1 MKAIRILIS
10 ASLLAVTA
18 TSCDQNLG
26 VENLSDP
33 DIAKVFATGASIE
46 STIGAGYQTVHNAI
60 SNQNNQPGV
69 EVFGLES
76 YSGLNNFNLGTRAAI
91 PRLPIN
97 NVIGAPTI
105 FNEFTSLA
113 KEARLIVNA
122 MDALDALVKGGKT
135 IGSKGKDLRARSF
148 GFFVAGTSL
157 GWLGMIYDS
166 AAIVAPGMAHDSIPP
181 LSGSQ
186 DVGKAAI
193 VLLDSA
199 LAIANDPAAAA
210 GFPLEAAW
218 LSGSSGYTLDQ
229 YKRLIRSYR
238 ARIRAGITRT
248 PAQAAAV
255 DWAKVIDD
263 AENGIQA
270 NLMVNSGGS
279 TGWSVGYQVVRYQDA
294 TWSEV
299 SMMYMGMAD
308 VSGGYA
314 NFIAADYSHKN
325 GWFLVI
331 TPDQRWPQGAT
342 RAAQNA
348 ASVQPTSA
356 ASRPYISN
364 RPLANDAGG
373 DGWGIS
379 FYDYFRWRYIKV
391 NSNTG
396 LYPEFLKA
404 ENDLLAAEGYIRTG
418 NIPAAAAKIDL
429 TRVANGGLPALT
441 GVVTSATQS
450 VPGGASCV
458 PQVPTG
464 KGTVACGTIME
475 AMKYEKRI
483 ENTYAGF
490 GRFWIDSRGWG
501 DLVENTALE
510 FPVPYQE
517 MQSRQKPYYL
527 LGSGFGSAA
536 PKGTYGF

>member
-1 MKAIRILIS
+1 MKAIHIFIS
-10 ASLLAVTA
+10 ASLLALTA
-18 TSCDQNLG
+18 SACDQNLG

-33 DIAKVFATGASIE
+33 DIGRVFATGASIE

-60 SNQNNQPGV
+60 ANTNNEPGV

-76 YSGLNNFNLGTRAAI
+76 YSSLNNFNLGTRAAI

-97 NVIGAPTI
+97 NVIGAPSI
-105 FNEFTSLA
+105 FSEFTALS
-113 KEARLIVNA
+113 KEARLVVNA
-122 MDALDALVKGGKT
+122 MDALNDLIKSGKT
-135 IGSKGKDLRARSF
+135 IGTAGKDLRARSF
-148 GFFVAGTSL
+148 GFFVAGVSL
-157 GWLGMIYDS
+157 GWLAMIYDS
-166 AAIVAPGMAHDSIPP
+166 AGIVAPGMPHDSIPP

-199 LAIANDPAAAA
+199 LAIANNPAAAG

-218 LSGSSGYTLDQ
+218 MSNASGFTLDQ
-229 YKRLIRSYR
+229 YKRFVRSYR
-238 ARIRAGITRT
+238 ARIRTGISRT

-263 AENGIQA
+263 AENGIQS
-270 NLMVNSGGS
+270 NIMVNSGGS
-279 TGWSVGYQVVRYQDA
+279 TGWNVGYQVTRYQDP
-294 TWSEV
+294 TWSEM

-308 VSGGYA
+308 VSGAYA

-348 ASVQPTSA
+348 ASVQPTSVT
-356 ASRPYISN
+356 SKPYISN
-364 RPLANDAGG
+364 RALANDVSG

-396 LYPEFLKA
+396 PFPEFLKA

-418 NIPAAAAKIDL
+418 KIAEAAAKIDL

-441 GVVTSATQS
+441 GAVTSATQP

-464 KGTVACGTIME
+464 TGTVACGNIFE

-517 MQSRQKPYYL
+517 MQARQKPYYL

-536 PKGTYGF
+536 AKGTYGF

>member
-1 MKAIRILIS
+1 MKAIQLLIS
-10 ASLLAVTA
+10 ASLLALTA
-18 TSCDQNLG
+18 SACDQNLA
-26 VENLSDP
+26 VENLTDP
-33 DIAKVFATGASIE
+33 DIGKVFATGASIE

-60 SNQNNQPGV
+60 YNTNNQPGV

-76 YSGLNNFNLGTRAAI
+76 YSALNNFNLGTRSAI

-97 NVIGAPTI
+97 NVIGAPSI
-105 FNEFTSLA
+105 FSEFTALS

-122 MDALDALVKGGKT
+122 MDALNDLIKSGKT
-135 IGSKGKDLRARSF
+135 IGSTGKDLRARSF
-148 GFFVAGTSL
+148 GFFVAGVSL

-166 AAIVAPGMAHDSIPP
+166 AAIVAPGMPHDSIPP
-181 LSGSQ
+181 LSGAQ

-193 VLLDSA
+193 ALLDSA
-199 LAIANDPAAAA
+199 LAIANNPAAAG

-218 LSGSSGYTLDQ
+218 MGNATGFSLDQ
-229 YKRLIRSYR
+229 YKRFVRSYR
-238 ARIRAGITRT
+238 ARIRSNITRT

-270 NLMVNSGGS
+270 NVLVNSGGS
-279 TGWSVGYQVVRYQDA
+279 TGWNVGYQVTRYQDP
-294 TWSEV
+294 TWSEM

-308 VSGGYA
+308 VSGAYA
-314 NFIAADYSHKN
+314 TFIAADYSHKN
-325 GWFLVI
+325 GWFLVV
-331 TPDQRWPQGAT
+331 TPDQRWPQGTT

-348 ASVQPTSA
+348 ASVQGTSVT
-356 ASRPYISN
+356 SRPYITN
-364 RPLANDAGG
+364 RPLANDPGG

-379 FYDYFRWRYIKV
+379 FYDYTRWRYIKV

-396 LYPEFLKA
+396 PNPEFLKA

-418 NIPAAAAKIDL
+418 KIAEAAAKIDL
-429 TRVANGGLPALT
+429 SRVANGGLPALS
-441 GVVTSATQS
+441 GVITTATQV

-458 PQVPTG
+458 PQVPNGTG
-464 KGTVACGTIME
+464 GVSCGTIME

-483 ENTYAGF
+483 ENTYSGF
-490 GRFWIDSRGWG
+490 GKFWMDSRGWG
-501 DLVENTALE
+501 DLVEGTALE

-517 MQSRQKPYYL
+517 MQTRQKPFYL

-536 PKGTYGF
+536 PKGVYGF

>member
-1 MKAIRILIS
+1 MKAIPILIS
-10 ASLLAVTA
+10 ASLLALSA
-18 TSCDQNLG
+18 SACDQNLG

-33 DIAKVFATGASIE
+33 DIARVFATGASIE

-60 SNQNNQPGV
+60 ANTNNEPGV

-76 YSGLNNFNLGTRAAI
+76 YSALNNFNLGTRAAI

-97 NVIGAPTI
+97 NVIGAPSI
-105 FNEFTSLA
+105 FSEFTALS
-113 KEARLIVNA
+113 KEARLVVNA
-122 MDALDALVKGGKT
+122 MDALSDLNKAGNT
-135 IGSKGKDLRARSF
+135 IGSVGKDLRARSF
-148 GFFVAGTSL
+148 GFFVAGVSL
-157 GWLGMIYDS
+157 GWLAIIYDS
-166 AAIVAPGMAHDSIPP
+166 AAIVAPGMPHDSIPP

-199 LAIANDPAAAA
+199 LAIANNPAAAA

-218 LSGSSGYTLDQ
+218 LGNDTRFTLDQ
-229 YKRLIRSYR
+229 YKRLLRSYR
-238 ARIRAGITRT
+238 ARLRVNVTRT

-263 AENGIQA
+263 TENGIQA
-270 NLMVNSGGS
+270 NFMVNSGGS
-279 TGWSVGYQVVRYQDA
+279 TGWNVGYQVTRYQDP
-294 TWSEV
+294 TWSEM

-308 VSGGYA
+308 VSGAYA
-314 NFIAADYSHKN
+314 TFIAADYSHKN
-325 GWFLVI
+325 GWFLVV
-331 TPDQRWPQGAT
+331 TPDQRWPQGTT
-342 RAAQNA
+342 RAAQNT
-348 ASVQPTSA
+348 ASTGGTSA
-356 ASRPYISN
+356 TARPYITN

-379 FYDYFRWRYIKV
+379 FYDYTRWRYIKN

-396 LYPEFLKA
+396 PFPEFMKA

-418 NIPAAAAKIDL
+418 KIAEAAAKIDL
-429 TRVANGGLPALT
+429 TRVANGGLPALS
-441 GVVTSATQS
+441 GAVTTATQA

-464 KGTVACGTIME
+464 TGTVACGNIME

-483 ENTYAGF
+483 ENTYASF
-490 GRFWIDSRGWG
+490 GRFWLDGRGWG
-501 DLVENTALE
+501 DLVEGTALE

-517 MQSRQKPYYL
+517 MQSRQKPFYL

-536 PKGTYGF
+536 PKGVYGF

>member
-1 MKAIRILIS
+1 MKAIPLLIS
-10 ASLLAVTA
+10 ASLLAFTA
-18 TSCDQNLG
+18 SACDQNLG
-26 VENLSDP
+26 VENTTDP
-33 DIAKVFATGASIE
+33 DVARVFATGASIE

-60 SNQNNQPGV
+60 ANTNNEPGV

-76 YSGLNNFNLGTRAAI
+76 YSALNNFNLGTRAAI

-97 NVIGAPTI
+97 NVIGAPSI
-105 FNEFTSLA
+105 FSEFTALA
-113 KEARLIVNA
+113 KEARLVVNA
-122 MDALDALVKGGKT
+122 MDALSDLIKSGKT
-135 IGSKGKDLRARSF
+135 IGTAAKDLRARSF

-157 GWLGMIYDS
+157 GWMGMMYDS
-166 AAIVAPGMAHDSIPP
+166 AAIVAPGMPHDSIPP
-181 LSGSQ
+181 LSSSA

-193 VLLDSA
+193 ILLDSA
-199 LAIANDPAAAA
+199 LAIANNPAAAP

-218 LSGSSGYTLDQ
+218 LGNSTGFTLDQ

-238 ARIRAGITRT
+238 ARFRANNTRT

-270 NLMVNSGGS
+270 NFMVNTGGS
-279 TGWSVGYQVVRYQDA
+279 TGWSVGYQVTRYQDP
-294 TWSEV
+294 TWSE
-299 SMMYMGMAD
+299 MTLMYMGMAD

-325 GWFLVI
+325 GWFLVV
-331 TPDQRWPQGAT
+331 TPDQRWPQGTT
-342 RAAQNA
+342 RAAQNT
-348 ASVQPTSA
+348 ASTGGTSA
-356 ASRPYISN
+356 TARPYITN

-379 FYDYFRWRYIKV
+379 FYDYTRWRYIK
-391 NSNTG
+391 NTSNTG
-396 LYPEFLKA
+396 PFPEFMKA

-418 NIPAAAAKIDL
+418 KIAEAAAKIDL
-429 TRVANGGLPALT
+429 TRVANGGLPALS
-441 GVVTSATQS
+441 GVVTTATQA
-450 VPGGASCV
+450 VPGGTSCV
-458 PQVPTG
+458 PLVPNG
-464 KGTVACGTIME
+464 SGGVSCGNIFE

-483 ENTYAGF
+483 ENMYASF
-490 GRFWIDSRGWG
+490 GKFWLDSRGWG
-501 DLVENTALE
+501 DLVEGTALE

-527 LGSGFGSAA
+527 LGNGFGSAA
-536 PKGTYGF
+536 PKGVYGF